1 MAALAVFFSD
11 PLGAI
16 FPGTLVDY
24 LAVALTSTAVYLFI
38 VLAIRLFGKRELAQL
53 SVTDLVFI
61 LLISNAVQNA
71 MVGPNVSLGGGLV
84 AAGSLFVVN
93 ALFKQLLRAFPKLG
107 KAVEG
112 EPIVL
117 VHRGQLL
124 QKGMKA
130 SGLSR
135 EELDEAIREHGV
147 AHLRDVDLAVLEVDG
162 NLSVLSS
169 DYRTRTSA
177 MRKRRGRARRKTDA
191 T

>member
-1 MAALAVFFSD
+1 MAALAAFFSD

-16 FPGTLVDY
+16 FPGNFVDY

-93 ALFKQLLRAFPKLG
+93 ALFKQLLRAFPKFG